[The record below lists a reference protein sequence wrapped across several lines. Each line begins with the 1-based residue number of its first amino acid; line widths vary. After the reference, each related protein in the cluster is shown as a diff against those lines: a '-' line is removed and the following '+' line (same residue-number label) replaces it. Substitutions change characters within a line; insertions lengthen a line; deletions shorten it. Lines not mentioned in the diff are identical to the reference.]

1 MVKKSQEILR
11 IIEENR
17 ETIRGFGVRS
27 LGLFGS
33 AVRGEATETSDLDFV
48 VEFEKKTFD
57 AYMGLRGFLEELLGC
72 KVDLVLRDTIKPR
85 LREPILNETVY
96 AQGL

>member
-1 MVKKSQEILR
+1 MTRNSQEILK

-17 ETIRGFGVRS
+17 EKIRGFGVIS

-33 AVRGEATETSDLDFV
+33 VVRGEATESSDLDFV
-48 VEFEKKTFD
+48 VELKKKTFD
-57 AYMGLRGFLEELLGC
+57 VYMDLKEFLEELFGC
-72 KVDLVLRDTIKPR
+72 KVDLVIKDAIKPR
-85 LREPILNETVY
+85 LREPILRETLY

>member
-1 MVKKSQEILR
+1 MKKSSDAILK

-17 ETIRGFGVRS
+17 ETLKRFGVRS

-33 AVRGEATETSDLDFV
+33 VARGEATESSDLDFL
-48 VEFEKKTFD
+48 VELEKKSFD
-57 AYMGLRGFLEELLGC
+57 AYMDLKDYLEELFAC
-72 KVDLVLRDTIKPR
+72 DVDLVMKDALKPR
-85 LREPILNETVY
+85 LKEPILKETIY

>member
-1 MVKKSQEILR
+1 MIRDSQEILK

-17 ETIRGFGVRS
+17 EKIRGFGVTS

-33 AVRGEATETSDLDFV
+33 AVRGEATDISDLDFV
-48 VEFEKKTFD
+48 VEFQKKTFD
-57 AYMGLRGFLEELLGC
+57 AYMDLKEFLEGLFGC
-72 KVDLVLRDTIKPR
+72 KVDLVLKDAIKPR
-85 LREPILNETVY
+85 LREPILKETIY